1 MSKPTPE
8 QRADTLVVVDSA
20 TPGGPLFVQ
29 LTGLPEGVIL
39 FGPYENPDLAR
50 KDAAK
55 VRQFLSNVI
64 REARAEGD

>member
-20 TPGGPLFVQ
+20 MPGGPLFVQ

-39 FGPYENPDLAR
+39 FGPYENPDLGAER
-50 KDAAK
+50 RSQSAAIPLK
-55 VRQFLSNVI
+55 RHP
-64 REARAEGD
+64 